1 MSREEEGSEPP
12 QERPKKQKRP
22 KELMIPKGR
31 VPLSDQMHFLRVAR
45 RAVSGKRWSQAIKSC
60 LDRIIETGSAQ
71 DLLALA
77 KLLPGALAPTKTEA
91 TIQSRPALPL
101 QMQGISDKLNEL
113 CDQVF
118 GADGKLVNGSAT
130 IIPGHRRLEL
140 ELEREHQAEPFIMP
154 VAPEAVDPDKA
165 DAIRKALGKDGA

>member
-1 MSREEEGSEPP
+1 MSEDAEEPP
-12 QERPKKQKRP
+12 EQRRAARSKVYKEKRGVKVPK
-22 KELMIPKGR
+22 LA
-31 VPLSDQMHFLRVAR
+31 DQMHFLRVAR
-45 RAVSGKRWSQAIKSC
+45 KAVSGKRWSQAIKSC

-91 TIQSRPALPL
+91 TIQSRPALPVS
-101 QMQGISDKLNEL
+101 MQGISDRLNEL

-140 ELEREHQAEPFIMP
+140 ELEREHQPEPFEMP
-154 VAPEAVDPDKA
+154 VTPEEVDPDKA
-165 DAIRKALGKDGA
+165 DAIRKTLNPSED